1 MNTKLATDIA
11 LALSGLIR
19 AASQLIVAMI
29 GIMMCLTGSPILAQ
43 ERVGL
48 SGRRLT
54 MFKPRTHEGQPTLG
68 QRLLAVLDEP

>member
-1 MNTKLATDIA
+1 
-11 LALSGLIR
+11 
-19 AASQLIVAMI
+19 MI